1 MTGTPLRESQAVAIL
16 WALEHPRSG
25 LFLPMGF
32 GKTRLVIEALDFL
45 DWPRTLVVAPKRV
58 AEDVWTS
65 ELPRWAP
72 GVRFSLV
79 AGPPQ
84 KRLDAL
90 ATPAQ
95 VYIISRDN
103 LAWLVNDG
111 LKKLRRMLHQKRT
124 PHYEAII
131 IDELSS
137 FKSRESNRFKA
148 LNALTNNASTPADV
162 VWGLT
167 GTPASDSLLDL
178 WPEMYILDKGESLG
192 TSITAFRDKFFEPD
206 NPYKLY
212 PKMVPKDGA
221 EQKIYELMKANC
233 LSMSDSVM
241 EGLIPDITHNRI
253 NVNLPHSLLEG
264 PKSYASFMEHAVY
277 GVLGYETV
285 QQKDG
290 TLLKKAVLADW
301 AIPTTGVAAL
311 RAKALQYTAGFIYR
325 EDHSVEQIH
334 TAKLDTTQEIVENLN
349 GDPLLIFYRFREE
362 RDALMKRFK
371 GKARAIS
378 ERDVIEDWN
387 RGKVP
392 VLLAHPQSAGHGL
405 NLQFG
410 GCNMLWTSMA
420 DSQQDFSQSVR
431 RLLRPGQGRPVT
443 VSRLAIPGT
452 WDDLAYENVINKRRV
467 EQDLLKHLEMLG
479 GN

>member
-1 MTGTPLRESQAVAIL
+1 MTDTPLRESQAVAIL

-148 LNALTNNASTPADV
+148 LNALTNNANPPAGACNTWRALYAGIAQLND
-162 VWGLT
+162 
-167 GTPASDSLLDL
+167 DL
-178 WPEMYILDKGESLG
+178 INHIHLENNVLFPQ
-192 TSITAFRDKFFEPD
+192 FEAA
-206 NPYKLY
+206 
-212 PKMVPKDGA
+212 VA
-221 EQKIYELMKANC
+221 EQGSGSGC
-233 LSMSDSVM
+233 
-241 EGLIPDITHNRI
+241 GC
-253 NVNLPHSLLEG
+253 
-264 PKSYASFMEHAVY
+264 
-277 GVLGYETV
+277 
-285 QQKDG
+285 
-290 TLLKKAVLADW
+290 
-301 AIPTTGVAAL
+301 
-311 RAKALQYTAGFIYR
+311 AG
-325 EDHSVEQIH
+325 
-334 TAKLDTTQEIVENLN
+334 
-349 GDPLLIFYRFREE
+349 
-362 RDALMKRFK
+362 
-371 GKARAIS
+371 
-378 ERDVIEDWN
+378 
-387 RGKVP
+387 
-392 VLLAHPQSAGHGL
+392 
-405 NLQFG
+405 
-410 GCNMLWTSMA
+410 
-420 DSQQDFSQSVR
+420 
-431 RLLRPGQGRPVT
+431 
-443 VSRLAIPGT
+443 
-452 WDDLAYENVINKRRV
+452 
-467 EQDLLKHLEMLG
+467 
-479 GN
+479 